1 MNDHAHDHVHDHDHG
16 HEHEDGSRFSET
28 ELRVRALESLLVE
41 KGLVDPAALD
51 ALPEGA
57 REAVAGSCRYGQAT
71 GRAAGHYEE
80 TNSVGWD
87 AAADMIEAVAQLT
100 GSSDRTQVNDQ
111 FAGYHHRYPPPR
123 P

>member
-1 MNDHAHDHVHDHDHG
+1 MRRDRIGQAAGVIEYPDAVAG
-16 HEHEDGSRFSET
+16 TRCKAIT
-28 ELRVRALESLLVE
+28 E
-41 KGLVDPAALD
+41 DPAALD

-57 REAVAGSCRYGQAT
+57 REAVAGSCRCGQAT